1 MAGRFGSKFKKRTSH
16 TTSNINKSSSPT
28 VSKPISQPKIKK
40 SKPTPVR
47 TTPRGST
54 LTSNVVN
61 TLSNNPF
68 TMKTAEAYESY
79 DPNTATAEEGTK
91 FTQEGYDPNIIPP
104 VKGPIDDPNVDGN
117 FTMPSEAVWWNPI
130 SWFGNTDF
138 GEGSDPNYINKE
150 VGATPPPDI
159 ETEVTWNDDELQPR
173 TFTTPEPLPKVDYG
187 DATPGGNASFSI
199 KDYVKNEE
207 RTQDIWL
214 HPNVSSEQHQAALD
228 RQMEAKLANQIQRDY
243 VASLRGGSFDQSG
256 NLVKGKT
263 MMPTQQGFD
272 SFLDKIDTYNIP
284 ISEKAEITKHYNEKK
299 DRLGSFDSSGMWE
312 MGRTKSKNPN
322 KAERLKI
329 KAASGEKLSK
339 KEKNYLA
346 VVSGKNYVD
355 DYGVALG
362 MGQGINFTAT
372 DYAKMFEPGITKA
385 DIAKYNPDKPK
396 PNWLGYEDL

>member
-16 TTSNINKSSSPT
+16 NTSNINTSSSTT
-28 VSKPISQPKIKK
+28 VSKPISQPKTKV

-47 TTPRGST
+47 NTPYGNT

-61 TLSNNPF
+61 TLTHNPF
-68 TMKTAEAYESY
+68 TLQEATAEPY
-79 DPNTATAEEGTK
+79 DPNTVAAEEGTK
-91 FTQEGYDPNIIPP
+91 FQDTSKMSLYDENDPTQIHVEKEPFNILGYDWAN
-104 VKGPIDDPNVDGN
+104 NR
-117 FTMPSEAVWWNPI
+117 W
-130 SWFGNTDF
+130 DF
-138 GEGSDPNYINKE
+138 GGDGHNPVEA
-150 VGATPPPDI
+150 GATPGG
-159 ETEVTWNDDELQPR
+159 ETEVIDNELEIR

-187 DATPGGNASFSI
+187 DATPGGNASFSV
-199 KDYVKNEE
+199 KDYAGNEE
-207 RTQDIWL
+207 RRQDIWL

-228 RQMEAKLANQIQRDY
+228 RQMETKLANQIQRDY

-329 KAASGEKLSK
+329 KASSGEKLSK

-372 DYAKMFEPGITKA
+372 DYTKMFESGITKA
-385 DIAKYNPDKPK
+385 DIAKYNPKKPK
-396 PNWLGYEDL
+396 PNWLGYEDI